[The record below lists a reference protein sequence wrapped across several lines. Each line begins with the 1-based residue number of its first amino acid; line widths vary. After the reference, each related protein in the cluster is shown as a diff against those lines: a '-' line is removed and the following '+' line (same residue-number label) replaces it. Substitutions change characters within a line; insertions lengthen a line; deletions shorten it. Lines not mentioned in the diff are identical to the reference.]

1 MSDITV
7 IILTKNEEKNIKA
20 SIISSK
26 QIAERIIVVDS
37 GSNDK
42 TIEIAKELGAEVYYH
57 EWEGHAKQF
66 NWALD
71 NCSVKTEWVFRLDI
85 RYILLRQ
92 QTTVYSD
99 LLIRLILTESILR
112 GRLTA
117 RKQELFFTE
126 TENSTVQMYVEH

>member
-1 MSDITV
+1 MT
-7 IILTKNEEKNIKA
+7 EEA
-20 SIISSK
+20 ESSISSIYK
-26 QIAERIIVVDS
+26 IIKV
-37 GSNDK
+37 
-42 TIEIAKELGAEVYYH
+42 H
-57 EWEGHAKQF
+57 
-66 NWALD
+66 
-71 NCSVKTEWVFRLDI
+71 I

>member
-1 MSDITV
+1 MEEFISDGVFSKYEGYSVEDLCIDGRGRV
-7 IILTKNEEKNIKA
+7 IN
-20 SIISSK
+20 
-26 QIAERIIVVDS
+26 QQY
-37 GSNDK
+37 
-42 TIEIAKELGAEVYYH
+42 IEIIKVH
-57 EWEGHAKQF
+57 
-66 NWALD
+66 
-71 NCSVKTEWVFRLDI
+71 I